1 MPSLCSNFCGCIKDF
16 LSSTHLLFLIFL
28 YLLIILSLLS
38 SSLKFSLSFKFVSSQ
53 FLTFFRIIYIWVC
66 SSASFANSLLLS
78 SILLL
83 FVFCLPS
90 ERRSGSHA
98 LVVCSAL
105 KRLYRQIL
113 LYGSKA
119 LTSSSCADRNIL
131 PATPDVFFLFL
142 HGDYDLLYQ
151 RMVARRG
158 HYMKADLLR
167 SQFDVLEPPLDEEN
181 VLPLDV
187 RRNIPDMAKE
197 VEKHV
202 SFRETIVQ

>member
-1 MPSLCSNFCGCIKDF
+1 M
-16 LSSTHLLFLIFL
+16 LS
-28 YLLIILSLLS
+28 
-38 SSLKFSLSFKFVSSQ
+38 
-53 FLTFFRIIYIWVC
+53 TFECTFTPVVH
-66 SSASFANSLLLS
+66 SLLLS
-78 SILLL
+78 LILLL

-98 LVVCSAL
+98 LVACSAL

-119 LTSSSCADRNIL
+119 LTSSSCADRDIL
-131 PATPDVFFLFL
+131 PPATPDVFFLFL

-202 SFRETIVQ
+202 ISFKLSSIR